1 MASLKV
7 GENKEINT
15 NLIQKACSLAVKA
28 HSKSSQKSYILEK
41 TGGSSYV
48 IFSFPGYWSE
58 NDWYDGEPFGE
69 TKINLDLFPSLRSI
83 GIDEH
88 AKVNKAFLQRFV
100 DKISRNRDFRNEVHF
115 ALSLSLFFLFKN
127 FLTTCLFLLWLNIVK
142 NEIYLW
148 HQYCSNLS
156 SEMRIEANF
165 GNTIVE
171 ILRKSKREERK
182 MM

>member
-15 NLIQKACSLAVKA
+15 DLIQKACSLAVKA
-28 HSKSSQKSYILEK
+28 HSKSSQKSYIREK

-69 TKINLDLFPSLRSI
+69 TKINLDLFPSLKSI
-83 GIDEH
+83 GVDEH

-115 ALSLSLFFLFKN
+115 SLSLSLSFFF
-127 FLTTCLFLLWLNIVK
+127 F
-142 NEIYLW
+142 YLKI
-148 HQYCSNLS
+148 S
-156 SEMRIEANF
+156 
-165 GNTIVE
+165 
-171 ILRKSKREERK
+171 
-182 MM
+182 

>member
-28 HSKSSQKSYILEK
+28 HSKSSQKSYIREK

-115 ALSLSLFFLFKN
+115 ALSLSLSHFF
-127 FLTTCLFLLWLNIVK
+127 
-142 NEIYLW
+142 YLKI
-148 HQYCSNLS
+148 S
-156 SEMRIEANF
+156 
-165 GNTIVE
+165 
-171 ILRKSKREERK
+171 
-182 MM
+182 

>member
-41 TGGSSYV
+41 TRGSSYV

-69 TKINLDLFPSLRSI
+69 TKINLDLFPSLKSI
-83 GIDEH
+83 GVDEH

-115 ALSLSLFFLFKN
+115 ALSL
-127 FLTTCLFLLWLNIVK
+127 
-142 NEIYLW
+142 
-148 HQYCSNLS
+148 
-156 SEMRIEANF
+156 
-165 GNTIVE
+165 
-171 ILRKSKREERK
+171 
-182 MM
+182 

>member
-115 ALSLSLFFLFKN
+115 ALSLFFFLF
-127 FLTTCLFLLWLNIVK
+127 I
-142 NEIYLW
+142 
-148 HQYCSNLS
+148 
-156 SEMRIEANF
+156 
-165 GNTIVE
+165 
-171 ILRKSKREERK
+171 
-182 MM
+182 